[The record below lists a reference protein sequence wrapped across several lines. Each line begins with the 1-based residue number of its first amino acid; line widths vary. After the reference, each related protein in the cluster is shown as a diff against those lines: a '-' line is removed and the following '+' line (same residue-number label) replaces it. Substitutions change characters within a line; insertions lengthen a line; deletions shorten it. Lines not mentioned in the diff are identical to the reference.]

1 MGGTC
6 QLVVL
11 LKIKSMVFGSESWNA
26 AWRCVV
32 AVMGY
37 KHRIWLQNRV
47 SQTWA
52 LAADRIGSDLVD
64 ASLVLV
70 SLVSGR
76 SLPGALEFECVRSHR
91 TLQCLLGMQM
101 APRRLL
107 EARLRVFGDQGRSQS
122 GWVCAVTTTSRVLSD
137 ERHSHWHLWPAKR
150 TQSQVLRTQEWK
162 L

>member
-1 MGGTC
+1 
-6 QLVVL
+6 
-11 LKIKSMVFGSESWNA
+11 
-26 AWRCVV
+26 
-32 AVMGY
+32 MGY

-76 SLPGALEFECVRSHR
+76 SLPGALEFECVRSHS

-122 GWVCAVTTTSRVLSD
+122 G
-137 ERHSHWHLWPAKR
+137 
-150 TQSQVLRTQEWK
+150 
-162 L
+162 